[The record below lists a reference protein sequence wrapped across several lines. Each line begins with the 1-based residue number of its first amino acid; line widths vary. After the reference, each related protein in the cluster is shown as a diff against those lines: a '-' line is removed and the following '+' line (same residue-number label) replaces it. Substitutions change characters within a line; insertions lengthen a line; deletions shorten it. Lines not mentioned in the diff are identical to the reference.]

1 MNITKKPKLL
11 QYTDSI
17 GVVRDDFYSRSSLY
31 KRENILSAH
40 SLLSFKNCVN
50 MIRDD
55 HSDKLKV
62 LIVYENLINCND
74 KNINELKSISSKL
87 DIIVLCGT
95 QASLDYLWENKNF
108 MSIFTE
114 LNF

>member
-1 MNITKKPKLL
+1 MNILKKPKLL
-11 QYTDSI
+11 QYTDPI

-31 KRENILSAH
+31 KRENALSAH
-40 SLLSFKNCVN
+40 SLLSFNNCIN

-74 KNINELKSISSKL
+74 NNIYDLMSISSKL
-87 DIIVLCGT
+87 DIIVVCGT
-95 QASLDYLWENKNF
+95 QSSLDYLCENKSF